1 MLSWAVSP
9 TASSR
14 TGEIGALACSVTVA
28 PPFAALRLA
37 LAPWANATKSRP
49 SSSRNARKKHL
60 RFNSS
65 FGTVSFVRR
74 TSLMFVPHSFALA
87 LLMMITSAVCWG
99 SWANTYKGVKSY
111 RFELFYWDYA
121 VGIFLISVILAFTMG
136 STGDDPASFLNN
148 VRAADT
154 SNFLSTLA
162 GGAIFNLANLLLV
175 AGIDMAGL
183 AIAFPV
189 SIGIALVVGVVS
201 SYILQ
206 PQGHAGML
214 AAGVLC
220 AVIAVVLDG
229 KAYGHLSNVNRSV
242 SKKSIVTCIVSGVL
256 MGLWAPFVTRAMTR
270 GNTLG
275 PYSVGV
281 FLTLGALLSCF
292 LWNIYFMKK
301 PLVGEPVHFGDF
313 FRGPAAGH
321 LLGLVGGCIWGLG
334 TVFNLVAARFSGVA
348 ISYAIGQSAPMVA
361 ALWRV
366 LVWKEFRG
374 ANRQA
379 KTYLTLMFLFYLL
392 AILLVSRA
400 NTAI

>member
-1 MLSWAVSP
+1 MY
-9 TASSR
+9 
-14 TGEIGALACSVTVA
+14 
-28 PPFAALRLA
+28 
-37 LAPWANATKSRP
+37 
-49 SSSRNARKKHL
+49 
-60 RFNSS
+60 
-65 FGTVSFVRR
+65 
-74 TSLMFVPHSFALA
+74 VPHSFALA

-99 SWANTYKGVKSY
+99 SWANTYKGVKNY

-136 STGDDPASFLNN
+136 TTPGDPAAFLNN
-148 VRAADT
+148 VHAADT
-154 SNFLSTLA
+154 SNIVSTLL

-206 PQGHAGML
+206 PFGNAGML
-214 AAGVLC
+214 AAGVVC

-229 KAYGHLSNVNRSV
+229 KAYGTLSATNRSV

-256 MGLWAPFVTRAMTR
+256 MGLWAPFVTRSMTQ

-292 LWNIYFMKK
+292 VWNVYFMKR
-301 PLVGEPVHFGDF
+301 PLVGAPVRFADF
-313 FRGPAAGH
+313 FHGPAAGH
-321 LLGLVGGCIWGLG
+321 LLGVLGGCIWGLG

-361 ALWRV
+361 ALWGV
-366 LVWKEFRG
+366 LAWKEFRG

-379 KTYLTLMFLFYLL
+379 KIYLGLMFLFYLF
-392 AILLVSRA
+392 AILLISHA
-400 NTAI
+400 NTAS

>member
-1 MLSWAVSP
+1 
-9 TASSR
+9 
-14 TGEIGALACSVTVA
+14 
-28 PPFAALRLA
+28 
-37 LAPWANATKSRP
+37 
-49 SSSRNARKKHL
+49 
-60 RFNSS
+60 
-65 FGTVSFVRR
+65 
-74 TSLMFVPHSFALA
+74 MFVPHSFALA

-99 SWANTYKGVKSY
+99 SWANTYKGVKTY

-136 STGDDPASFLNN
+136 STDDDPASFLNN
-148 VRAADT
+148 VRAADGA
-154 SNFLSTLA
+154 NILSTLA

-206 PQGHAGML
+206 PKGHAGML

-229 KAYGHLSNVNRSV
+229 KD
-242 SKKSIVTCIVSGVL
+242 
-256 MGLWAPFVTRAMTR
+256 
-270 GNTLG
+270 
-275 PYSVGV
+275 SVGV

-292 LWNIYFMKK
+292 VWNIYFMKK

-321 LLGLVGGCIWGLG
+321 VLGLVGGCIWGLG

-361 ALWRV
+361 ALWGV
-366 LVWKEFRG
+366 FIWKEFRG

-379 KTYLTLMFLFYLL
+379 KTYLSLMFVFYLL